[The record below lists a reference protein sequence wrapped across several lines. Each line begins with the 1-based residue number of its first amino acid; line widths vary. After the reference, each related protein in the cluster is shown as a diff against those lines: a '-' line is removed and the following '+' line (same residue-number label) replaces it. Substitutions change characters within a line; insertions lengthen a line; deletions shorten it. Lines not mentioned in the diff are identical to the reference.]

1 MARRKL
7 KLFEFDAES
16 FHFGEAPRKIWQAV
30 RTLLV
35 YMLLTFTLAV
45 LAYLAFSLF
54 FRTDTERRL
63 RREIRMYEELYSG
76 LEEREDLL
84 GDAIAGLQHKDND
97 IYSLVFHSGTPG
109 LDPMSEQFDLAALDT
124 LPEGVLTGRTA
135 AKADSLLRR
144 GADVDSAFLR
154 IFRALSDSA
163 AVLPPMTLPV
173 KELSYPQVGA
183 AAGRKIN
190 PFYKAYVFH
199 EGVDLLVP
207 RGTPVYA
214 TADGTV
220 VSAASSRTTG
230 NTVRIAHA
238 GGYETVYCH
247 LESMDVHAG
256 QRVQVGKK
264 LGTVGMSGQAF
275 APHLHYEVR
284 LDGAAM
290 DPVGYFFASVS
301 PADYANVLY
310 MSVNTMQSMD

>member
-1 MARRKL
+1 MRDIAARRRQADPRL
-7 KLFEFDAES
+7 GAERRDRLAEIRAGRPAR
-16 FHFGEAPRKIWQAV
+16 HPPQQLAGQPAMGQRVVGIA
-30 RTLLV
+30 
-35 YMLLTFTLAV
+35 FT
-45 LAYLAFSLF
+45 
-54 FRTDTERRL
+54 RRPERRL

-76 LEEREDLL
+76 LEERGDLL

-109 LDPMSEQFDLAALDT
+109 LDPMSVPADLSAIDT
-124 LPEGVLTGRTA
+124 LPDAVLTGRTA

-144 GADVDSAFLR
+144 CADVDSAFLR

-173 KELSYPQVGA
+173 EEISYPQVGA
-183 AAGRKIN
+183 SAGRKIN

-207 RGTPVYA
+207 RGTPVHA

-230 NTVRIAHA
+230 NTVRISHA

-247 LESMDVHAG
+247 LESLDVLDSALDEFLAYG
-256 QRVQVGKK
+256 QTTTSIIQ
-264 LGTVGMSGQAF
+264 SS
-275 APHLHYEVR
+275 
-284 LDGAAM
+284 
-290 DPVGYFFASVS
+290 PVPPRALPLPG
-301 PADYANVLY
+301 
-310 MSVNTMQSMD
+310 

>member
-1 MARRKL
+1 MARK
-7 KLFEFDAES
+7 KLFVFDAES
-16 FHFGEAPRKIWQAV
+16 FHFGEAPRKIGRAAL
-30 RTLLV
+30 TLLL

-45 LAYLAFSLF
+45 LAYLAFTLF

-63 RREIRMYEELYSG
+63 RREIRMYAELYSG
-76 LEEREDLL
+76 LEERGDLL

-109 LDPMSEQFDLAALDT
+109 LDPMSVPADLSAIDT
-124 LPEGVLTGRTA
+124 LPDAVLTGRTA

-144 GADVDSAFLR
+144 CADVDSAFLR

-173 KELSYPQVGA
+173 EEISYPQVGA
-183 AAGRKIN
+183 SAGRKIN

-207 RGTPVYA
+207 RGTPVHA

-230 NTVRIAHA
+230 NTVRISHA

-247 LESMDVHAG
+247 LESMDVRAG
-256 QRVQVGKK
+256 QRVRAGAK

-284 LDGAAM
+284 RDGAAA

-301 PADYANVLY
+301 PMEYANMLY